1 MVPESVAER
10 GARVLAEELDLEDLA
25 ASVKLA
31 AAVVFPPLEST
42 KESPVEFGPV
52 VGSESTIRRYLEIG
66 LAEAVP
72 SAVDRLVMVVEE
84 LLLQ

>member
-1 MVPESVAER
+1 MVPESAAER
-10 GARVLAEELDLEDLA
+10 VARVLAAELDLEKLV
-25 ASVKLA
+25 ASVKL

-42 KESPVEFGPV
+42 MESPVEFGLM
-52 VGSESTIRRYLEIG
+52 VGSESTIRRCLEIG

-72 SAVDRLVMVVEE
+72 SVVDRLVKDVEE